1 MKSSA
6 VMVGV
11 SVALSLRAAMAGQDL
26 PQHLKDLAVVWLD
39 ANINLI
45 QDAEGGVR
53 EWRDVREADVSGVP
67 SHPRAL
73 AYCPDPETVYS
84 AKLPV
89 VYGDADGRFA
99 GKKLVDFG
107 EYFSGRWLY
116 FSDK

>member
-53 EWRDVREADVSGVP
+53 EWRDVREAEVERVMRESLTRFNHEACAQKYIDLYEKMLNRPLV
-67 SHPRAL
+67 
-73 AYCPDPETVYS
+73 
-84 AKLPV
+84 K
-89 VYGDADGRFA
+89 RFA
-99 GKKLVDFG
+99 
-107 EYFSGRWLY
+107 
-116 FSDK
+116 